1 MKRIRRS
8 SYLAMVVL
16 SVRPSWLLAQSVQAT
31 DATATVTHASPT
43 TPVPPLVRYGGALS
57 GIDGKPLTGIVGL
70 TFSLYKDEQGGAPLW
85 WETQNVQLDKTGHYT
100 VMLGSTSHYGL
111 PSDIFSSGEARWI
124 GVQREGQAE
133 RPRVLLLS
141 VPYALKAADAETLG
155 GLPPSAFVLA
165 TPPNSSNLW
174 AGSLSGS
181 SSAPNAAPPAASITG
196 SGATDFVPLW
206 TSSSNLGNSA
216 LFQSGSGSTAKVGI
230 NTITPAATLD
240 VKGGGTIRGTLQLPS
255 TGTATAGTGFNSQPL
270 NLQASSFNSSTG
282 KAVSQSFQWQAE
294 PSGNDTSNPSGT
306 LNLLF
311 GSGSNKPAETGLKLS
326 SKGLFT
332 FVSGQTFPGTG
343 TITGVTAGTDLTGGG
358 NSGNISLNLDTT
370 KVPLLSAANTFVGN
384 QIITGNLSNTGN
396 INATGS
402 ITGQTGSF
410 TANSS
415 TSAVGVTQNG
425 SGVGLLSQ
433 SNNGVVA
440 VVGLSLATTGN
451 TFGVEGATNTNGT
464 GVIGQ
469 GGTGIS
475 GLGVNLGVLGSS
487 SASNGTGVFG
497 SGGTG
502 VWGQSS
508 NGGFAGVFLTNGGT
522 SGALTIGAEG
532 IAGNASTVAF
542 GVYGGSVKGSL
553 EFSKHALSGAGVV
566 GDTGQP
572 GGYAAVVGT
581 SDDTNAGI
589 FYNNSPNGW
598 TTLYAQSDE
607 SSNSGNHVI
616 EAFGSAFG
624 GRCYIDVSGNLV
636 CTGSKSAV
644 VPVDG
649 GARKVALYAVESPE
663 NWFEDFGSGKLTK
676 GVVTITL
683 ESTFSQTVN
692 TGIDYHVFLT
702 PDGDCKGLYVTRK
715 TASSFEVLELEGG
728 QSDVDF
734 DYRVVARRK
743 GYENI
748 RLADKT
754 KQLEPA
760 MITGRKP
767 VEHKWPV
774 LPVVPSVPRPTE
786 LPLRAPIAQSFPNG
800 NGRPSK

>member
-1 MKRIRRS
+1 MRGIATTLC
-8 SYLAMVVL
+8 LAVVL
-16 SVRPSWLLAQSVQAT
+16 VVSAMNLSAQQNSEVSAPANTQAGP
-31 DATATVTHASPT
+31 AAL
-43 TPVPPLVRYGGALS
+43 VPRLVRFS
-57 GIDGKPLTGIVGL
+57 GTIKDAEGNPLTGVITA
-70 TFSLYKDEQGGAPLW
+70 TFSLYSQQNGGSALW
-85 WETQNVQLDKTGHYT
+85 LETQNVTADSNGHYLAL
-100 VMLGSTSHYGL
+100 LGSAQPQGL
-111 PSDIFSSGEARWI
+111 PVELFTSVEARWL
-124 GVQREGQAE
+124 GVRPQGMAEQA
-133 RPRVLLLS
+133 RLLLVS
-141 VPYALKAADAETLG
+141 APYALKAVDAETLG

-165 TPPNSSNLW
+165 APPNLSNTYAQSPADSNSST
-174 AGSLSGS
+174 
-181 SSAPNAAPPAASITG
+181 SSALPASSITG

-216 LFQSGSGSTAKVGI
+216 LFQSGSDSTAKVGI
-230 NTITPAATLD
+230 NTTTPAATLD
-240 VKGGGTIRGTLQLPS
+240 VKGGGTIRGTLQLPN

-294 PSGNDTSNPSGT
+294 PSGNDTANPSGT

-311 GSGSNKPAETGLKLS
+311 GSGSNKPGETGLKLS

-332 FVSGQTFPGTG
+332 FVSGQTFPGTS

-358 NSGNISLNLDTT
+358 KSGNITLNLDTT
-370 KVPLLSAANTFVGN
+370 KVPLLNAANAFVGN
-384 QIITGNLSNTGN
+384 QIITGNLSDTGN

-415 TSAVGVTQNG
+415 TSSVGVTQNG

-433 SNNGVVA
+433 SNNGVA

-451 TFGVEGATNTNGT
+451 TFGVEGATNANGT

-475 GLGVNLGVLGSS
+475 GLGVNLGVLGTS

-502 VWGQSS
+502 VWGESS
-508 NGGFAGVFLTNGGT
+508 NGGFAGVFVTNGGT

-553 EFSKHALSGAGVV
+553 EFSKHALSGAGVL

-663 NWFEDFGSGKLTK
+663 NWFEDFGSGKLTE
-676 GVVTITL
+676 GVGTITL

-702 PDGDCKGLYVTRK
+702 PNGDCKGLYVTRK

-734 DYRVVARRK
+734 DYRIVARRK

-754 KQLEPA
+754 KQLEPP

-786 LPLRAPIAQSFPNG
+786 LPLRVPIAQSFPNG
-800 NGRPSK
+800 SGRPSK

>member
-1 MKRIRRS
+1 
-8 SYLAMVVL
+8 
-16 SVRPSWLLAQSVQAT
+16 
-31 DATATVTHASPT
+31 VTGKGAVDFIPMWDT
-43 TPVPPLVRYGGALS
+43 T
-57 GIDGKPLTGIVGL
+57 
-70 TFSLYKDEQGGAPLW
+70 
-85 WETQNVQLDKTGHYT
+85 
-100 VMLGSTSHYGL
+100 
-111 PSDIFSSGEARWI
+111 SDIIDSLIF
-124 GVQREGQAE
+124 Q
-133 RPRVLLLS
+133 
-141 VPYALKAADAETLG
+141 K
-155 GLPPSAFVLA
+155 
-165 TPPNSSNLW
+165 SSNI
-174 AGSLSGS
+174 GIG
-181 SSAPNAAPPAASITG
+181 T
-196 SGATDFVPLW
+196 
-206 TSSSNLGNSA
+206 
-216 LFQSGSGSTAKVGI
+216 TA
-230 NTITPAATLD
+230 PAATLD
-240 VKGGGTIRGTLQLPS
+240 INGKGDVRDTLTLFPKGTDSTLAINGTPFKIDQ
-255 TGTATAGTGFNSQPL
+255 
-270 NLQASSFNSSTG
+270 TG
-282 KAVSQSFQWQAE
+282 KV
-294 PSGNDTSNPSGT
+294 
-306 LNLLF
+306 
-311 GSGSNKPAETGLKLS
+311 
-326 SKGLFT
+326 T
-332 FVSGQTFPGTG
+332 FVSGQTFPGAGTITGITTASTSGLQGGGTKGTLNLSVKPAGITNTMLQHSSLTIPVTAPLTGGGSVSLGNTG
-343 TITGVTAGTDLTGGG
+343 TALAIKPCSPNQVLLSNGTTWSCAAAGTGTVTGVTAGTDLTGGG
-358 NSGNISLNLDTT
+358 KSGNITLNLDTT
-370 KVPLLSAANTFVGN
+370 KVPLLSAANTFVGH
-384 QIITGNLSNTGN
+384 QIITGNLSDTGN

-415 TSAVGVTQNG
+415 TASVGVTQNG

-433 SNNGVVA
+433 SNNGVA

-475 GLGVNLGVLGSS
+475 GLGVSLGVLGTS
-487 SASNGTGVFG
+487 SATNGTGVFG

-502 VWGQSS
+502 VWGDSS
-508 NGGFAGVFLTNGGT
+508 NGGFAGVFVTNGGT

-532 IAGNASTVAF
+532 IAGNASTGAF
-542 GVYGGSVKGSL
+542 GVSGGSVKGSL
-553 EFSKHALSGAGVV
+553 EFSKHALSGAGVL

-607 SSNSGNHVI
+607 SSNSGNHVL

-663 NWFEDFGSGKLTK
+663 NWFEDFGSGKLIN
-676 GVVTITL
+676 GVANITL

-702 PDGDCKGLYVTRK
+702 PNGDCKGLYVTRK
-715 TASSFEVLELEGG
+715 TDSSFEVLELEGG
-728 QSDVDF
+728 KSDIDF
-734 DYRVVARRK
+734 DYRIVARRK

-754 KQLEPA
+754 KQLEPP

-767 VEHKWPV
+767 VEQKWPTRPLV
-774 LPVVPSVPRPTE
+774 PPTAGPVEVPIRG
-786 LPLRAPIAQSFPNG
+786 PLAKSSHPNG
-800 NGRPSK
+800 SAQPSR